1 MPTRMH
7 GLFLLNPG
15 SFPKGRMSFG
25 SEGISG
31 EQQRSDRCPM
41 TQPQG
46 YAWPLRPPVTQP
58 QGKGYGGWGWGAHV
72 LLTCNGPEH
81 GFGILSPRRIPVTTH
96 WSLEA
101 EVPLLERVEP
111 SQVEM
116 DQDNL
121 IPENE
126 PDDISKITPRL
137 THLITTRTRARNL
150 FFLSQKPPAAHPP
163 WSQQQIQQDS
173 SFQQRGSRKPT
184 LGLVSSW

>member
-1 MPTRMH
+1 M
-7 GLFLLNPG
+7 
-15 SFPKGRMSFG
+15 
-25 SEGISG
+25 
-31 EQQRSDRCPM
+31 
-41 TQPQG
+41 
-46 YAWPLRPPVTQP
+46 
-58 QGKGYGGWGWGAHV
+58 

-81 GFGILSPRRIPVTTH
+81 GFAILSPHRIPVTTH

-121 IPENE
+121 IPKNE

-137 THLITTRTRARNL
+137 TYLITTRTSARNL
-150 FFLSQKPPAAHPP
+150 SFLSQKPPADHPL

-173 SFQQRGSRKPT
+173 SFQQRGSREPT